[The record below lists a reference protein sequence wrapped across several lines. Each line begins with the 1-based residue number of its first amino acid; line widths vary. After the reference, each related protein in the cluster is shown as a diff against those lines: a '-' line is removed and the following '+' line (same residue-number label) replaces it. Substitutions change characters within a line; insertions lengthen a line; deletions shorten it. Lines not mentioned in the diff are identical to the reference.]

1 VASDLPAP
9 ITVVWRPLS
18 RAPRAFVW
26 HRRRWRVECVLQRWA
41 VDTGWW
47 NDDVRVD
54 RRYFRVMADGRVFDI
69 YLDRVRKRWF
79 LERLP

>member
-1 VASDLPAP
+1 MASDLPAP
-9 ITVVWRPLS
+9 ITVFWRPLS
-18 RAPRAFVW
+18 HSPRAFVW
-26 HRRRWRVECVLQRWA
+26 RGRRRRVERVLQRWA

-54 RRYFRVMADGRVFDI
+54 RRYFRVMADGRLFDI
-69 YLDRVRKRWF
+69 YLDRIDKRWF